1 MSYDKNGLGVA
12 EMTFISVNYPD
23 IFEELWKEMD
33 ISEAMALNNARIVIE
48 YHNGG
53 LL

>member
-1 MSYDKNGLGVA
+1 MSYDKNGLGIA

-23 IFEELWKEMD
+23 IFNELYEEMD
-33 ISEAMALNNARIVIE
+33 TSEVMALNNARRVIE
-48 YHNGG
+48 AHNQG